1 MPNWNQRDW
10 RPMLIVLALAAMTLL
25 IAACADA
32 APAVPNNVSPSIEQI
47 DMSETIER
55 LQQIAPQLR
64 QHLDQMDK
72 LNVGLVS
79 RCSSAYPEKCI
90 PPAPP
95 VLKCKDIG
103 QKNFLVLPPD
113 PHNFDPDGDGIG
125 CEG

>member
-1 MPNWNQRDW
+1 MHSW
-10 RPMLIVLALAAMTLL
+10 RPMLTTLAFATITLL

-32 APAVPNNVSPSIEQI
+32 APAVPSAEQI

-55 LQQIAPQLR
+55 LQQIAPQLQ

-72 LNVGLVS
+72 LNVGLES
-79 RCSSAYPEKCI
+79 NCSSAYPQKCI

-95 VLKCKDIG
+95 VLKCKDVG

>member
-32 APAVPNNVSPSIEQI
+32 APAVPNNVSPSVEQI

-55 LQQIAPQLR
+55 LQQIAPQLQ
-64 QHLDQMDK
+64 QHLDQIDK
-72 LNVGLVS
+72 LNVGLES
-79 RCSSAYPEKCI
+79 NCSSAYPQKCI

-95 VLKCKDIG
+95 VLKCKDIT
-103 QKNFLVLPPD
+103 QRNFLVLPPD

>member
-1 MPNWNQRDW
+1 MPNWNSRDW
-10 RPMLIVLALAAMTLL
+10 RPILIVLAFATITLL

-32 APAVPNNVSPSIEQI
+32 APAVPSNFSPGADQI

-55 LQQIAPQLR
+55 LQQIAPELQR
-64 QHLDQMDK
+64 QLDQMDK
-72 LNVGLVS
+72 LNVGLNVD
-79 RCSSAYPEKCI
+79 CSSAYPQKCI

-95 VLKCKDIG
+95 VLTCKDVG

>member
-1 MPNWNQRDW
+1 MPNWNRRYW
-10 RPMLIVLALAAMTLL
+10 RPILIVLAFAAITLL

-32 APAVPNNVSPSIEQI
+32 APAVPSAEQI

-55 LQQIAPQLR
+55 LQKIAPELR
-64 QHLDQMDK
+64 RQLDQMDK
-72 LNVGLVS
+72 LNVGLNVN
-79 RCSSAYPEKCI
+79 CSSAYPQKCI

-95 VLKCKDIG
+95 VLKCKDVG

-113 PHNFDPDGDGIG
+113 PHNFDPDGNGIG